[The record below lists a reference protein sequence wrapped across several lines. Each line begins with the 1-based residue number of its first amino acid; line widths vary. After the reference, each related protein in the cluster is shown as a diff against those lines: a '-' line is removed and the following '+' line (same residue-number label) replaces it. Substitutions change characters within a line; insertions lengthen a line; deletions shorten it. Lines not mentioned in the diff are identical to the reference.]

1 MSRTCLLVTHLSL
14 VGLASKQYGIYRR
27 LSLLAQTVI
36 TMNVK
41 LRIFCV
47 VPNSERATIP
57 GDRAAQIADEIKEH
71 WGFEAEV
78 FVGTLN
84 SPSKLPW
91 VMQQGIGAIR
101 YLWSPLVRS
110 LLDAPSKKLLRE
122 LLNSNIDFIVAH
134 RLHIMTAMSPLLSGP
149 KIIFFD
155 LDDLEH
161 LAALRAIPETK
172 SLRNKLF
179 AWLSIPA
186 LILAERRAAA
196 KAALTFVCSKTDAIR
211 AGRLL
216 PSRGV
221 FVLPNA
227 ITIPSAPAPTSTRPI
242 LLMVGIY
249 SYGPNKDAA
258 DYFLEKV
265 LPHIIKIRPDAE
277 IWFVGAGADYLKN
290 FDKNL
295 PGVHFLG
302 FVDDLAKVYHEARV
316 VICPIRFGSGT
327 RVKLIE
333 AAAWGKPIVST
344 TIGAEGLSMSHQ
356 EHALFGDTAEEF
368 AQHCLTLLTDSN
380 LCERLG
386 NNARVLAQKT
396 YDRKEIINMLARELI
411 AHVDKAVN
419 EGALHAS
426 GQRLFRNNHK

>member
-1 MSRTCLLVTHLSL
+1 
-14 VGLASKQYGIYRR
+14 
-27 LSLLAQTVI
+27 
-36 TMNVK
+36 MNVK

-47 VPNSERATIP
+47 VPSSERATIP
-57 GDRAAQIADEIKEH
+57 CDRAAQIADEIKEH
-71 WGFEAEV
+71 WGIEAEV

-91 VMQQGIGAIR
+91 VMQQGIGAIH

-122 LLNSNIDFIVAH
+122 LLNSDIDFIVAH
-134 RLHIMTAMSPLLSGP
+134 RLHIMTAMLPLLSGP

-186 LILAERRAAA
+186 LILAERRAAT

-211 AGRLL
+211 AGSLL

-227 ITIPSAPAPTSTRPI
+227 ITIPPLPAAISTRPI

-249 SYGPNKDAA
+249 SYGPNKDGA
-258 DYFLEKV
+258 DFFLDNIMPLV
-265 LPHIIKIRPDAE
+265 LKARPDAE
-277 IWFVGAGADYLKN
+277 IWMVGGDAHHLKN
-290 FDKNL
+290 FSNQL
-295 PGVHFLG
+295 PSVRFLG
-302 FVDDLAKVYHEARV
+302 FVNDLAQVYRDARV
-316 VICPIRFGSGT
+316 VVCPILYGSGT

-344 TIGAEGLSMSHQ
+344 TIGAEGLNMSHQ
-356 EHALFGDTAEEF
+356 EHALFGDTPEEF
-368 AQHCLTLLTDSN
+368 AKHCLTLLTDLE

-386 NNARVLAQKT
+386 TNARALAQKI
-396 YDRKEIINMLARELI
+396 YDRREIINMLAGELT
-411 AHVDKAVN
+411 AQLNKA
-419 EGALHAS
+419 AM
-426 GQRLFRNNHK
+426 